1 MPGMDLKPAERSEA
15 ERDDIETCVSCVSDS
30 ELLAAEGS
38 KPLIRRH
45 AIFGIDLSSCSPQ
58 MQYAIPTAGLV
69 LAKCLS
75 GYLQELVVYGLF
87 ERRFSHMQTFLHYVW
102 LGICAFTQR
111 RWLFPAKEG
120 TFTVSLTMGTATPRQ
135 ALLYYLLLVFLKTSA
150 VTFANLSMTRINY
163 PAKSL
168 CKSASPLVTMVLG
181 VCWFRKRYTLRDY
194 AVSLLLVLGLYLFV
208 AVDLQSAPEG
218 TGLGL
223 VFIALSLAAASVI
236 GLVQEHVLQSFHT
249 SPEELLYF
257 CFMGSILLSFVLFL
271 LSGEVVEGLTFLAE
285 KGSPS
290 LWGCFITLHSL
301 TFLGAHFAALLVSR
315 FGALVMTLTN
325 TGRKGLTIA
334 LSFALFPERN
344 QLHSL
349 VKILS
354 KLS

>member
-1 MPGMDLKPAERSEA
+1 MPGMDLKHDERSET
-15 ERDDIETCVSCVSDS
+15 ESDIETCISCVS
-30 ELLAAEGS
+30 ELLPSDELR
-38 KPLIRRH
+38 PQLRRH
-45 AIFGIDLSSCSPQ
+45 AIFGFDLTACSPQ
-58 MQYAIPTAGLV
+58 MQYSIATAGLV

-111 RWLFPAKEG
+111 RWLFPVRETSSSA
-120 TFTVSLTMGTATPRQ
+120 TLTMGTATPRQ

-168 CKSASPLVTMVLG
+168 CKSASPLVTMILG
-181 VCWFRKRYTLRDY
+181 VFWFRKKYSLRDY

-236 GLVQEHVLQSFHT
+236 GLVQEHVLVTFHT

-257 CFMGSILLSFVLFL
+257 CFMGSIALSLLLFL
-271 LSGEVVEGLTFLAE
+271 FSGEVVEGMAFLAE
-285 KGSPS
+285 KGSVS

-349 VKILS
+349 VCKHS
-354 KLS
+354 H

>member
-1 MPGMDLKPAERSEA
+1 MDAKPSEA
-15 ERDDIETCVSCVSDS
+15 SEASGVDIETCSSCVS
-30 ELLAAEGS
+30 ELL
-38 KPLIRRH
+38 PLEEPKALARRH
-45 AIFGIDLSSCSPQ
+45 LLFGFDLSSCSPQ
-58 MQYAIPTAGLV
+58 VQYAIPTVGLV

-102 LGICAFTQR
+102 LGVCAMTQR
-111 RWLFPAKEG
+111 KWLFPSKE
-120 TFTVSLTMGTATPRQ
+120 TLSPQLSMGTASPRQ
-135 ALLYYLLLVFLKTSA
+135 AMLYYLLLVCLKTSA

-168 CKSASPLVTMVLG
+168 CKSASPLVTMLLG
-181 VCWFRKRYTLRDY
+181 CLWFRKRYTLRDY
-194 AVSLLLVLGLYLFV
+194 AVSFLLVLGLYLFI
-208 AVDLQSAPEG
+208 AVDLQSSPEG

-223 VFIALSLAAASVI
+223 FFIAMSLAAASVI
-236 GLVQEHVLQSFHT
+236 GLVQEHVLVTFHT

-257 CFMGSILLSFVLFL
+257 CFLGSIGLSFMVFLF
-271 LSGEVVEGLTFLAE
+271 SGEVVEGARFLSE

-290 LWGCFITLHSL
+290 LWVSFITLNSL
-301 TFLGAHFAALLVSR
+301 TFLGAHFAALLISR

-344 QLHSL
+344 KLHSL
-349 VKILS
+349 VTTYPTL
-354 KLS
+354 LPL